1 MGHLPLLGWMGK
13 GLGWA
18 TGEVFRGK
26 RVVCLREKD
35 EGLDVA
41 GCGIAKTEVGG
52 MVGSNLFQGTS
63 AVTVCQKPTSGTRR
77 GKKGWGCTSLGCSA
91 RGKAYLSLATN

>member
-1 MGHLPLLGWMGK
+1 MDHLPLLGWMGK

-35 EGLDVA
+35 EGMDVA
-41 GCGIAKTEVGG
+41 GCGIGRLRWAGWWGQTFFKVPLRSRCAKSQQAEPGG
-52 MVGSNLFQGTS
+52 E
-63 AVTVCQKPTSGTRR
+63 R
-77 GKKGWGCTSLGCSA
+77 
-91 RGKAYLSLATN
+91 KAGDVPP